1 MELLEKQKLKMKLT
15 IDQTI
20 LDKNGLTLEE
30 FLVLYLGAKD
40 VDIKSVSQSLIAKG
54 LANKDL
60 FFNGRIVVSDKVKDL
75 ISTISI
81 DSDKNVID
89 KDSEFTELATELRE
103 IYPAG
108 RKDGTTYM
116 WRGTTAEVAKK
127 LKTLVVKYGY
137 TINREDVLK
146 ATKEYVNSFNGNYR
160 YMQLLKYFI
169 LKSVRDADGN
179 VDIKSELMSLIENSD
194 QIDAQR
200 DDWVSNMI

>member
-1 MELLEKQKLKMKLT
+1 MKLT

-20 LDKNGLTLEE
+20 LDKNNLTLEE
-30 FLVLYLGAKD
+30 FLVLFLSAKE
-40 VDIKSVSQSLIAKG
+40 VDIGVISQSLVAKG
-54 LANKDL
+54 LADKDL
-60 FFNGRIVVSDKVKDL
+60 FSSGKLVVSDKVKDL
-75 ISTISI
+75 VSTISI
-81 DSDKNVID
+81 ESDKNVID

-169 LKSVRDADGN
+169 LKSVKDADGN

-194 QIDAQR
+194 QIDAQG

>member
-1 MELLEKQKLKMKLT
+1 MKLT

-20 LDKNGLTLEE
+20 LDKNNLTLEE
-30 FLVLYLGAKD
+30 FLVLFLSARE
-40 VDIKSVSQSLIAKG
+40 VDIGVISQSLVAKG
-54 LANKDL
+54 LADKDL
-60 FFNGRIVVSDKVKDL
+60 FSSRKLVINDKVKDL
-75 ISTISI
+75 VSTISI
-81 DSDKNVID
+81 ESDKNVID

-169 LKSVRDADGN
+169 LKSVKDADGN

-200 DDWVSNMI
+200 DDWVSNMV

>member
-1 MELLEKQKLKMKLT
+1 MKLT

-20 LDKNGLTLEE
+20 LENNNLTLEE
-30 FLVLYLGAKD
+30 FLVLFLSAKE
-40 VDIKSVSQSLIAKG
+40 VDIGDISQSLVAKG
-54 LANKDL
+54 FADKDL
-60 FFNGRIVVSDKVKDL
+60 FSSGKLVISDKVKDL
-75 ISTISI
+75 ISTIFI

-127 LKTLVVKYGY
+127 LKTLVVKYGFV
-137 TINREDVLK
+137 INKESVIK

-169 LKSVRDADGN
+169 LKSVKDADGN
-179 VDIKSELMSLIENSD
+179 VDIKSELMSIIENSG
-194 QIDAQR
+194 QLDAQR
-200 DDWVSNMI
+200 EDWVSNMV

>member
-1 MELLEKQKLKMKLT
+1 MKLT

-20 LDKNGLTLEE
+20 LDKNNLTIEE
-30 FLVLYLGAKD
+30 FLVLFLSARE
-40 VDIKSVSQSLIAKG
+40 VDIGVISQSLVAKG
-54 LANKDL
+54 LADKDL
-60 FFNGRIVVSDKVKDL
+60 FSSGKLVISDKVKDL
-75 ISTISI
+75 LSTISI
-81 DSDKNVID
+81 ESDKNVID

-169 LKSVRDADGN
+169 LKSVKDADGN

>member
-1 MELLEKQKLKMKLT
+1 MKLT
-15 IDQTI
+15 IDQTV

-40 VDIKSVSQSLIAKG
+40 VDIESVSQSLIAKG
-54 LANKDL
+54 LADKDL
-60 FFNGRIVVSDKVKDL
+60 FSNGKIVVSDKVKDL
-75 ISTISI
+75 VSTISI

-169 LKSVRDADGN
+169 LKSVKDADGN

-200 DDWVSNMI
+200 DDWVSNMV

>member
-1 MELLEKQKLKMKLT
+1 MKLT

-40 VDIKSVSQSLIAKG
+40 VDIESVSQSLIAKG
-54 LANKDL
+54 LADKDL
-60 FFNGRIVVSDKVKDL
+60 FSDGRIIVSDKVKDL

-127 LKTLVVKYGY
+127 LKTLVVKYRF
-137 TINREDVLK
+137 TINKDDVIK
-146 ATKEYVNSFNGNYR
+146 ATKEYVSSFNGNYK

-179 VDIKSELMSLIENSD
+179 VDVKSELMSIIENSG
-194 QIDAQR
+194 QVSTQR
-200 DDWVSNMI
+200 DDWMSTMI

>member
-1 MELLEKQKLKMKLT
+1 MKLT
-15 IDQTI
+15 IDQTV
-20 LDKNGLTLEE
+20 LNKNGLTLEE

-40 VDIKSVSQSLIAKG
+40 VDIESVSQSLIAKG
-54 LANKDL
+54 LADKDL
-60 FFNGRIVVSDKVKDL
+60 FSNGRIVISDKVKDL
-75 ISTISI
+75 VSTISI

-137 TINREDVLK
+137 TINKEDVLK

>member
-1 MELLEKQKLKMKLT
+1 MKLT

-40 VDIKSVSQSLIAKG
+40 VDIESVSQSLIAKG
-54 LANKDL
+54 LADKDL
-60 FFNGRIVVSDKVKDL
+60 FSNGRIVVSDKVKDL
-75 ISTISI
+75 VSTISI

-127 LKTLVVKYGY
+127 LKTLVVKYGF
-137 TINREDVLK
+137 TINKEDVIK
-146 ATKEYVNSFNGNYR
+146 ATKEYVSSFNGNYR

-169 LKSVRDADGN
+169 LKSVKDADGN
-179 VDIKSELMSLIENSD
+179 VDVRSELMSIIENSGQLD
-194 QIDAQR
+194 KQKE
-200 DDWVSNMI
+200 DWVSNMI

>member
-1 MELLEKQKLKMKLT
+1 MKLT

-20 LDKNGLTLEE
+20 LENNNLTLEE
-30 FLVLYLGAKD
+30 FLVLFLSAKE
-40 VDIKSVSQSLIAKG
+40 VDIGDISQSLVAKG
-54 LANKDL
+54 FADKDL
-60 FFNGRIVVSDKVKDL
+60 FSSGKLVISDKVKDL

-127 LKTLVVKYGY
+127 LKTLVVKYGFV
-137 TINREDVLK
+137 INKESVIK
-146 ATKEYVNSFNGNYR
+146 ATKEYVNSFNGNYK

-169 LKSVRDADGN
+169 LKSVKDADGN
-179 VDIKSELMSLIENSD
+179 VDIKSELMSIIENSG
-194 QIDAQR
+194 QLDAQR
-200 DDWVSNMI
+200 EDWVSNMV

>member
-1 MELLEKQKLKMKLT
+1 MKLT
-15 IDQTI
+15 IDQTV

-40 VDIKSVSQSLIAKG
+40 VDIESVSQSLIAKG
-54 LANKDL
+54 LADKDL
-60 FFNGRIVVSDKVKDL
+60 FSNGRIVISDKVKDL
-75 ISTISI
+75 VSTISI

-89 KDSEFTELATELRE
+89 KDSEFIELATELRE

-127 LKTLVVKYGY
+127 LKTLVVKYGF
-137 TINREDVLK
+137 TINKEDVIK
-146 ATKEYVNSFNGNYR
+146 ATKEYVSSFNGNYR

-169 LKSVRDADGN
+169 LKSVKDADGN
-179 VDIKSELMSLIENSD
+179 VDVKSELMSIIENSSQLD
-194 QIDAQR
+194 SQR
-200 DDWVSNMI
+200 EDWVSDMV

>member
-1 MELLEKQKLKMKLT
+1 MKLT

-40 VDIKSVSQSLIAKG
+40 VDIESISQSLIAKG
-54 LANKDL
+54 LADKDL
-60 FFNGRIVVSDKVKDL
+60 FSNGRIVVSDKVKDL
-75 ISTISI
+75 VSTISI

-89 KDSEFTELATELRE
+89 KDSEFTELATKLRE

-127 LKTLVVKYGY
+127 LKTLVVKYGF
-137 TINREDVLK
+137 TINKEDVIK
-146 ATKEYVNSFNGNYR
+146 ATKEYVSSFNGNYR

-169 LKSVRDADGN
+169 LKSVKDADGN
-179 VDIKSELMSLIENSD
+179 VDVKSELMSIIENSG
-194 QIDAQR
+194 QVNTQR
-200 DDWVSNMI
+200 DDWMSTMV

>member
-1 MELLEKQKLKMKLT
+1 MKLT

-20 LDKNGLTLEE
+20 LDKYNITLEE
-30 FLVLYLGAKD
+30 FLVLYLGAKE
-40 VDIKSVSQSLIAKG
+40 VDIESVSQSLIAKG
-54 LANKDL
+54 FADKDL
-60 FFNGRIVVSDKVKDL
+60 FSNGKIVVSDKVKDL

-89 KDSEFTELATELRE
+89 KDSEYIELATELRE
-103 IYPAG
+103 LYPTG

-137 TINREDVLK
+137 TLDKEEVIK
-146 ATKEYVNSFNGNYR
+146 ATKDYISSFNGNYR

-179 VDIKSELMSLIENSD
+179 TEVKSELMSLIENSGQVD
-194 QIDAQR
+194 NQR
-200 DDWVSNMI
+200 DNWMSTMV

>member
-1 MELLEKQKLKMKLT
+1 MKLT

-20 LDKNGLTLEE
+20 LENNNLTLEE
-30 FLVLYLGAKD
+30 FLVLFLSAKE
-40 VDIKSVSQSLIAKG
+40 VDIGDISQSLVAKG
-54 LANKDL
+54 FADKDL
-60 FFNGRIVVSDKVKDL
+60 FSSGKLVISDKVKDL

-108 RKDGTTYM
+108 RKEGTTYM

-127 LKTLVVKYGY
+127 LKTLVVKYGFV
-137 TINREDVLK
+137 INKESVIK

-169 LKSVRDADGN
+169 LKSVKDADGN
-179 VDIKSELMSLIENSD
+179 VDIKSELMSIIENSG
-194 QIDAQR
+194 QLDAQR
-200 DDWVSNMI
+200 EDWVSNMV

>member
-1 MELLEKQKLKMKLT
+1 MKLT

-20 LDKNGLTLEE
+20 LDKNNLTLEE
-30 FLVLYLGAKD
+30 FLVLFLSARE
-40 VDIKSVSQSLIAKG
+40 VDIGVISQSLVAKG

-60 FFNGRIVVSDKVKDL
+60 FSSGKLVISDKVKDL
-75 ISTISI
+75 VSTIPI
-81 DSDKNVID
+81 ESDKNVID

-169 LKSVRDADGN
+169 LKSVKDADGN

>member
-1 MELLEKQKLKMKLT
+1 MKLT

-20 LDKNGLTLEE
+20 LDKNNLTLEE
-30 FLVLYLGAKD
+30 FLVLFLSARE
-40 VDIKSVSQSLIAKG
+40 VDIGVISQSLVAKG
-54 LANKDL
+54 LADKDL
-60 FFNGRIVVSDKVKDL
+60 FSSGKLVISDKVKDL

-169 LKSVRDADGN
+169 LKSVKDADGN

>member
-1 MELLEKQKLKMKLT
+1 MKLT
-15 IDQTI
+15 IDQTV

-40 VDIKSVSQSLIAKG
+40 VDIESVSQSLIAKG
-54 LANKDL
+54 LADKDL
-60 FFNGRIVVSDKVKDL
+60 FSNGRIVISDKVKDL
-75 ISTISI
+75 VSTISI

-127 LKTLVVKYGY
+127 LKTLVVKYGF
-137 TINREDVLK
+137 TINKEDVIK
-146 ATKEYVNSFNGNYR
+146 ATKEYVSSFNGNYR

-169 LKSVRDADGN
+169 LKSVKDADGN
-179 VDIKSELMSLIENSD
+179 VDVKSELMSIIENSGQLD
-194 QIDAQR
+194 SQR
-200 DDWVSNMI
+200 EDWVSDMV

>member
-1 MELLEKQKLKMKLT
+1 MKLT

-20 LDKNGLTLEE
+20 LENNNLTLEE
-30 FLVLYLGAKD
+30 FLVLFLSAKE
-40 VDIKSVSQSLIAKG
+40 VDIGDISQSLVAKG
-54 LANKDL
+54 FADKDL
-60 FFNGRIVVSDKVKDL
+60 FSSGKLVISDKVKDL

-127 LKTLVVKYGY
+127 LKTLVVKYGFV
-137 TINREDVLK
+137 INKESVIK

-169 LKSVRDADGN
+169 LKSVKDADGN

>member
-1 MELLEKQKLKMKLT
+1 MKLT

-20 LDKNGLTLEE
+20 LNKNNLTIEE
-30 FLVLYLGAKD
+30 FLVLFLSARE
-40 VDIKSVSQSLIAKG
+40 VDIGVISQSLVAKG
-54 LANKDL
+54 LADKDL
-60 FFNGRIVVSDKVKDL
+60 FSSGKLVISDKVKDL

>member
-1 MELLEKQKLKMKLT
+1 MKLT
-15 IDQTI
+15 IDQTV

-40 VDIKSVSQSLIAKG
+40 VDIESVSQSLIAKG
-54 LANKDL
+54 LADKDL
-60 FFNGRIVVSDKVKDL
+60 FSNGKIVVSDKIKDL

-127 LKTLVVKYGY
+127 LKTLVVKYGF
-137 TINREDVLK
+137 TINKEDVIK
-146 ATKEYVNSFNGNYR
+146 ATKEYVSSFNGNYR

-169 LKSVRDADGN
+169 LKSVKDADGN
-179 VDIKSELMSLIENSD
+179 VDIKSELMSFIENSGQLD
-194 QIDAQR
+194 KQKE
-200 DDWVSNMI
+200 DWVSNMV

>member
-1 MELLEKQKLKMKLT
+1 MKLT

-20 LDKNGLTLEE
+20 LDKNNLTLEE
-30 FLVLYLGAKD
+30 FLVLFLSARE
-40 VDIKSVSQSLIAKG
+40 VDIGIISQSLVAKG
-54 LANKDL
+54 LADKDL
-60 FFNGRIVVSDKVKDL
+60 LSSGKLVISDKVKDL
-75 ISTISI
+75 VSTISI
-81 DSDKNVID
+81 ESDKNIID

>member
-1 MELLEKQKLKMKLT
+1 MKLT

-20 LDKNGLTLEE
+20 LDKNNLTIEE
-30 FLVLYLGAKD
+30 FLVLFLSTRE
-40 VDIKSVSQSLIAKG
+40 VDIGVISQSLVAKG
-54 LANKDL
+54 LADKDL
-60 FFNGRIVVSDKVKDL
+60 FSSGKLVISDKVKDL

-169 LKSVRDADGN
+169 LKSVKDADGN

>member
-1 MELLEKQKLKMKLT
+1 MKLT

-20 LDKNGLTLEE
+20 LENNNLTLEE
-30 FLVLYLGAKD
+30 FLVLFLSAKE
-40 VDIKSVSQSLIAKG
+40 VDIGDISQSLVAKG
-54 LANKDL
+54 FADKDL
-60 FFNGRIVVSDKVKDL
+60 FSSGKLVISDKVKDL

-127 LKTLVVKYGY
+127 LKTLVVKYGFV
-137 TINREDVLK
+137 INKESVIK

-169 LKSVRDADGN
+169 
-179 VDIKSELMSLIENSD
+179 
-194 QIDAQR
+194 
-200 DDWVSNMI
+200 

>member
-1 MELLEKQKLKMKLT
+1 MKLT

-40 VDIKSVSQSLIAKG
+40 VDIESVSQSLIAKG

-127 LKTLVVKYGY
+127 LKTLVVKYGF
-137 TINREDVLK
+137 TINKEDVIK

-179 VDIKSELMSLIENSD
+179 VEIKSELMSLIENSD

>member
-1 MELLEKQKLKMKLT
+1 MKLT
-15 IDQTI
+15 IDQTV
-20 LDKNGLTLEE
+20 LDKNNLTLEE

-40 VDIKSVSQSLIAKG
+40 VDIESVAQSLIAKG
-54 LANKDL
+54 LADKDL
-60 FFNGRIVVSDKVKDL
+60 FSNGRIVVSDKVKDL

-127 LKTLVVKYGY
+127 LKTLVVRYGY

-200 DDWVSNMI
+200 DDWVSNMV

>member
-1 MELLEKQKLKMKLT
+1 MKLT

-40 VDIKSVSQSLIAKG
+40 VDIESVSQSLIAKG
-54 LANKDL
+54 LADKDL
-60 FFNGRIVVSDKVKDL
+60 FSNGRIVVSDKVKDL

-127 LKTLVVKYGY
+127 LKTLVVKYGF
-137 TINREDVLK
+137 TINKEDVIK
-146 ATKEYVNSFNGNYR
+146 ATKEYVSSFNGNYR

-169 LKSVRDADGN
+169 LKSVKDADGN
-179 VDIKSELMSLIENSD
+179 VEVKSELMSIIENSG
-194 QIDAQR
+194 QINTQR
-200 DDWVSNMI
+200 DDWMSTMV

>member
-1 MELLEKQKLKMKLT
+1 MKLT

-20 LDKNGLTLEE
+20 LENNNLTLEE
-30 FLVLYLGAKD
+30 FLVLFLSAKE
-40 VDIKSVSQSLIAKG
+40 VDIGDISQSLIAKG
-54 LANKDL
+54 FADKDL
-60 FFNGRIVVSDKVKDL
+60 FSSGKLVISDKVKDL

-127 LKTLVVKYGY
+127 LKTLVVKYGFV
-137 TINREDVLK
+137 INKESVIK

-169 LKSVRDADGN
+169 LKSVKDADGN
-179 VDIKSELMSLIENSD
+179 VDIKSELMSIIENSG
-194 QIDAQR
+194 QLDAQR
-200 DDWVSNMI
+200 EDWVSNMV